1 MIITIGEMF
10 LASYPD
16 KQCLF
21 FSANMLIGEKM
32 KKIVFLILMLFFLN
46 IACAKKE
53 GIRSLEETPPVKE
66 GINLEEHFRK
76 LNKKHCNI
84 NTIYN
89 GIKFD
94 EEEALETIIHPERVI
109 EREFIKAYNSLEDS
123 LYQDVNVDS
132 LTFNELYNL
141 ANISFRK
148 GVDDFYLGVARLNY
162 LARKSNLISDFR
174 LFYSDV
180 KPADIGFIYRDKDG
194 CEWVAFIA
202 YENKPY
208 YILDESLKQRILEK
222 KVFIDEDIFRE
233 DKD

>member
-1 MIITIGEMF
+1 MRKTV
-10 LASYPD
+10 
-16 KQCLF
+16 C
-21 FSANMLIGEKM
+21 
-32 KKIVFLILMLFFLN
+32 LILILLFLN
-46 IACAKKE
+46 STCAKNESIK
-53 GIRSLEETPPVKE
+53 SLGKTPPIKE
-66 GINLEEHFRK
+66 GINLEELIK
-76 LNKKHCNI
+76 KVNKKGCKI
-84 NTIYN
+84 DTVYQ
-89 GIKFD
+89 GIKFNK
-94 EEEALETIIHPERVI
+94 EEVYEIITHPERVVK
-109 EREFIKAYNSLEDS
+109 REFIRAYNSLEDS